1 MSGLYDDMSPEE
13 LPADEHSPLAER
25 MRPRDFDEVLGQE
38 HLVGKDAPLRRALE
52 EDRLGSILL
61 WGPPGVGKTTL
72 ARMLAEKVDAV
83 YAPFSAVL
91 SGVKDLREVC
101 RVAVE
106 RRKRG
111 KRTLLFVDEI
121 HRFNK
126 SQQDAFLPYV
136 EKGDVILVGA
146 TTENPSFEL
155 NAALLSRVTVHTLEP
170 LTRDDLVTLLERTLA
185 DAERGLGAQG
195 IDAEPDALMALAHQ
209 AAGDARKALTALEHS
224 LASLRATETRLTKA
238 HVEEAL
244 SRPILLHDKSGEEHF
259 NLLSAFHKSLRNSD
273 PDAALYYMVRLLSAG
288 EDPLVL
294 VRRMVAMAAEDVGTA
309 DPQALTVALN
319 ALHAVRFLGLPE
331 GRLAMGEAAVYL
343 SLAPRSNAVYRALQA
358 CDEALREEPGARVPM
373 HLRNAPTRFMKDQG
387 YGKGYQYAHDV
398 EGGVADMGC
407 LPDELAGRCF
417 YQPGDRGFEKR
428 IRERLLE
435 LGRIRKD
442 SGEG

>member
-1 MSGLYDDMSPEE
+1 MSGLYDDLPPEARE
-13 LPADEHSPLAER
+13 PDAHSPLAER

-38 HLVGKDAPLRRALE
+38 HLVGKDAPLRRALDE
-52 EDRLGSILL
+52 ERLGSILL

-72 ARMLAEKVDAV
+72 ARMLAHKVDAV
-83 YAPFSAVL
+83 FASFSAVL

-101 RVAVE
+101 KVAEE

-136 EKGDVILVGA
+136 ESGDVILVGA

-170 LTRDDLVTLLERTLA
+170 LSRDDLRALLLRTLE
-185 DAERGLGAQG
+185 DEERGLGGQG
-195 IDAEPDALMALAHQ
+195 LSADDDAIDALAQ
-209 AAGDARKALTALEHS
+209 QSCGDARRALTALEHCTS
-224 LASLRATETRLTKA
+224 SLRATETHLTKKR
-238 HVEEAL
+238 VEEAL
-244 SRPILLHDKSGEEHF
+244 ARLILIHDKSGEEHF

-273 PDAALYYMVRLLSAG
+273 PDAALYYMVRLLTAG

-319 ALHAVRFLGLPE
+319 ALHAVKFLGLPE

-343 SLAPRSNAVYRALQA
+343 ALAPRSNAVYRALKA
-358 CDEALREEPGARVPM
+358 CDDALREAPGARVPM
-373 HLRNAPTRFMKDQG
+373 HLRNAPTSFMKDQG

-398 EGGVADMGC
+398 EGGVADMEC
-407 LPDELAGRCF
+407 LPEEFAGRRF
-417 YQPGDRGFEKR
+417 YQPTDRGFEKR
-428 IRERLLE
+428 IQDRLAE
-435 LGRIRKD
+435 LGKHRDR
-442 SGEG
+442 SH